1 MKRLLG
7 IALLAWACVAQ
18 AQPSFAEVKAA
29 FRPSD
34 LQLLDRRGEMLQ
46 TMRLDKRQRQLAWV
60 PLPEVSPALL
70 RAVLLSEDRGFY
82 EHSGVDWG
90 AVASSAWAN
99 LWNKRTRGASTV
111 TMQLA
116 GLLDED
122 ETLRRTRR
130 TAAQK
135 IGQALMARKLEQSW
149 SKAQIL
155 EAYLNLVPLRG
166 ELAGIHAAA
175 RQLFER
181 GPSGLDAREASLM
194 AALLRA
200 PNAGSAVVAKRACAL
215 LQEVKQDC
223 TGLEIQAA
231 AAFSRRGLTI
241 PGEQLA
247 PHFARLA
254 LRADGPIQQR
264 STLDARTQRLA
275 LQLLQRQLTE
285 LQGANVSDGAVIVL
299 DNASGEVRAWVGSS
313 GADLSSANEVDGV
326 TARRQPGSALK
337 PFVYEL
343 AIERRMLSAASLLD
357 DSPAQIATAN
367 GLYLPQN
374 YDRSYRGWV
383 TVRAALGN
391 SLNVPA
397 VRVAEMLSPDLLATR
412 LQALGMPLRNSGSY
426 YGTALALGGA
436 EVSLLDI
443 TNAYRTL
450 ANGGLYAAPV
460 WPGHATADA
469 PHRVLDAGA
478 AFIVTDI
485 LSDNSARAL
494 TFGLNS
500 VLSTGRFSAV
510 KTGTSKDMRDN
521 WCIGFNTRY
530 TVGVWVGNSGGEP
543 MHSVS
548 GVSGAAPV
556 WAGLMRALSD
566 GLPNLART
574 PPEGV
579 VQQQID
585 FQAPL
590 MEPSRPEWF
599 LAGTELERVRLAQAE
614 PRGIANPRD
623 GAIYAI
629 DPDIPPA
636 AQKIVFEG
644 SGSQWRLDG
653 RALGKGS
660 KLHWS
665 PQPGKHRLA
674 MLDAQGALL
683 EEIGFEV
690 RGVTPKP
697 QIAPG
702 ARSAQLSR

>member
-1 MKRLLG
+1 VKHWLAAAALLG
-7 IALLAWACVAQ
+7 GALHAQ
-18 AQPSFAEVKAA
+18 AQPSFAQVKAA
-29 FRPSD
+29 YRPSD
-34 LQLLDRRGEMLQ
+34 LQLLDRHGEPLQ
-46 TMRLDKRQRQLAWV
+46 TLRLDKRQRQLSWV
-60 PLPEVSPALL
+60 PLADVSPALL
-70 RAVLLSEDRGFY
+70 RAVLLSEDRSFY
-82 EHSGVDWG
+82 EHSGVDWA

-99 LWNKRTRGASTV
+99 LWNQRTRGASTV

-122 ETLRRTRR
+122 ESLRRTRR
-130 TAAQK
+130 TGAQK
-135 IGQALMARKLEQSW
+135 IGQALMARKLEAGW

-166 ELAGIHAAA
+166 ELVGIHAGA

-181 GPSGLDAREASLM
+181 GPSGLDASEASLM

-200 PNAGSAVVAKRACAL
+200 PNAGSATVAKRACAL
-215 LQEVKQDC
+215 LKEASQQADCNALEV
-223 TGLEIQAA
+223 QAA

-254 LRADGPIQQR
+254 LRADGPVQQR

-285 LQGANVSDGAVIVL
+285 LQGSNVSDGAVVVL

-313 GADLSSANEVDGV
+313 GAELSSANEVDGV
-326 TARRQPGSALK
+326 LARRQPGSALK

-343 AIERRMLSAASLLD
+343 AIERRMLSAASLID

-383 TVRAALGN
+383 TVRTALGN

-397 VRVAEMLSPDLLATR
+397 VRVAEMLSPDLLAVR
-412 LQALGMPLRNSGSY
+412 LQELGLPLRNSGSY

-436 EVSLLDI
+436 EVTLLDL

-450 ANGGLYAAPV
+450 ANAGLYSAPV
-460 WPGHATADA
+460 WPGRPGSSA
-469 PHRVLDAGA
+469 PARRVLDAGA
-478 AFIVTDI
+478 TFIVTDI
-485 LSDNSARAL
+485 LSDNNARAL

-500 VLSTGRFSAV
+500 VLSTGRFTAV

-521 WCIGFNTRY
+521 WCVGFNARY

-556 WAGLMRALSD
+556 WAGLMRALSE
-566 GLPNLART
+566 GPNT
-574 PPEGV
+574 PRAAPPGV
-579 VQQQID
+579 VQQQIE
-585 FQAPL
+585 FQTPL
-590 MEPSRPEWF
+590 PEPSRPEWF
-599 LAGTELERVRLAQAE
+599 LAGTQVERISLAQSA

-623 GAIYAI
+623 GAIYAL

-636 AQKIVFEG
+636 AQQIVFEG
-644 SGSQWRLDG
+644 TGSQWQLDG
-653 RALGKGS
+653 RPLGQGKRIRWAP
-660 KLHWS
+660 L
-665 PQPGKHRLA
+665 PGKHRLGL
-674 MLDAQGALL
+674 LDAQGSLL

-690 RGVTPKP
+690 RGASSKSP
-697 QIAPG
+697 AP
-702 ARSAQLSR
+702 ARR

>member
-1 MKRLLG
+1 MKRWLG
-7 IALLAWACVAQ
+7 VALLVGAGVWTPVAQ

-34 LQLLDRRGEMLQ
+34 LQLLDRRGEALQ
-46 TMRLDKRQRQLAWV
+46 TLRLDKRQRELAWV
-60 PLPEVSPALL
+60 PLAEVSPALL
-70 RAVLLSEDRGFY
+70 RAVLLSEDRSFY
-82 EHSGVDWG
+82 EHSGVDWS
-90 AVASSAWAN
+90 AVAASAWAN

-122 ETLRRTRR
+122 EGLRRTRR
-130 TAAQK
+130 TGAQK
-135 IGQALMARKLEQSW
+135 IGQALMARKLESGW
-149 SKAQIL
+149 TKAQIL

-166 ELAGIHAAA
+166 ELVGIHAAA

-215 LQEVKQDC
+215 MQDAAAKADC
-223 TGLEIQAA
+223 SGLEIQAA
-231 AAFSRRGLTI
+231 AAFSRRGLSL

-275 LQLLQRQLTE
+275 LELLQRQLTE
-285 LQGANVSDGAVIVL
+285 LQGSNVSDGAVVVL

-313 GADLSSANEVDGV
+313 GAELSSANEVDGV
-326 TARRQPGSALK
+326 LARRQPGSALK

-397 VRVAEMLSPDLLATR
+397 VRVAEMLNPDLLATR
-412 LQALGMPLRNSGSY
+412 LQALGLPLRNSGSY

-436 EVSLLDI
+436 EVTLLDL

-450 ANGGLYAAPV
+450 ANGGLYSAPV
-460 WPGHATADA
+460 WPGHTATE
-469 PHRVLDAGA
+469 PNRVLDPGA

-494 TFGLNS
+494 T
-500 VLSTGRFSAV
+500 
-510 KTGTSKDMRDN
+510 
-521 WCIGFNTRY
+521 
-530 TVGVWVGNSGGEP
+530 
-543 MHSVS
+543 
-548 GVSGAAPV
+548 
-556 WAGLMRALSD
+556 
-566 GLPNLART
+566 LA
-574 PPEGV
+574 
-579 VQQQID
+579 
-585 FQAPL
+585 
-590 MEPSRPEWF
+590 
-599 LAGTELERVRLAQAE
+599 
-614 PRGIANPRD
+614 
-623 GAIYAI
+623 
-629 DPDIPPA
+629 
-636 AQKIVFEG
+636 
-644 SGSQWRLDG
+644 
-653 RALGKGS
+653 
-660 KLHWS
+660 
-665 PQPGKHRLA
+665 
-674 MLDAQGALL
+674 
-683 EEIGFEV
+683 
-690 RGVTPKP
+690 
-697 QIAPG
+697 
-702 ARSAQLSR
+702 